1 MAYISGYQNYAN
13 SASNRIYGDS
23 MNTFKNWECYM
34 LLKYGKPGNFN
45 VSGENQYLIELPL
58 YPDQVTESIS
68 ASWNTQAV
76 LGRSSPIAAYA
87 NTDLKSVNFSIDLH
101 RDLMTGSHSLTMSE
115 LNSIRNA
122 SKSKQ
127 AAGLQWQSDTG
138 PFNTRKWYVNINKM
152 LQMSCYPQ
160 YTQSGLVP
168 PTTYFVFGQM
178 ILKGFVNSYQTD
190 WKKPILNTFYGWN
203 TVSIQMY
210 CYPDS
215 IISAKDIIDNHGA
228 MSTQNTYN
236 TKFPTGS
243 AVNSNVMTRNFSRDN
258 LRGSGALGGNVL
270 QT

>member
-1 MAYISGYQNYAN
+1 MAYVTGYQNYAN
-13 SASNRIYGDS
+13 STSNRKYGNS

-34 LLKYGKPGNFN
+34 LLKYGKPNNFN
-45 VSGENQYLIELPL
+45 VSGDSQYLIELPL

-68 ASWNTQAV
+68 ASWNTQSV

-87 NTDLKSVNFSIDLH
+87 NTDLKNVNFSLDLH
-101 RDLMTGSHSLTMSE
+101 RDLMTGSYTLTTSALIADGGSLD
-115 LNSIRNA
+115 
-122 SKSKQ
+122 KQ
-127 AAGLQWQSDTG
+127 AAGLQHQSSNG

-160 YTQSGLVP
+160 YTQSGLIP

-178 ILKGFVNSYQTD
+178 ILKGFVQSYQTD

-203 TVSIQMY
+203 TVSIQML
-210 CYPDS
+210 CYPDT
-215 IISAKDIIDNHGA
+215 IISAKDIIGNHGA

-236 TKFPTGS
+236 TPFPNVSTK
-243 AVNSNVMTRNFSRDN
+243 NSNVMTRSFERDN
-258 LRGSGALGGNVL
+258 LRNSNSLGGSTL

>member
-1 MAYISGYQNYAN
+1 
-13 SASNRIYGDS
+13 
-23 MNTFKNWECYM
+23 
-34 LLKYGKPGNFN
+34 
-45 VSGENQYLIELPL
+45 
-58 YPDQVTESIS
+58 
-68 ASWNTQAV
+68 
-76 LGRSSPIAAYA
+76 
-87 NTDLKSVNFSIDLH
+87 
-101 RDLMTGSHSLTMSE
+101 
-115 LNSIRNA
+115 
-122 SKSKQ
+122 
-127 AAGLQWQSDTG
+127 
-138 PFNTRKWYVNINKM
+138 
-152 LQMSCYPQ
+152 MSCYPQ

-215 IISAKDIIDNHGA
+215 IISAKDIIDNRGA

-243 AVNSNVMTRNFSRDN
+243 AANSNVMTRNFSRDN